1 MPIKVTSIETMR
13 DFFIWT
19 HSPQPHIEE
28 RASLDEV
35 VKLGIFAA
43 EYGIPA
49 LSNQV
54 TDMIRSNLASGDWKL
69 HASVADDIYEAV
81 EAGGPLR
88 EVIRAALGQL
98 PRAITDLEEQSR
110 EEWRATILKHA
121 QLGWDYIE
129 ASGSEWTR
137 HGYLAGVCRFHD
149 HEGMAYQNGFS
160 ASCDGCPYAQDEC
173 YPEWKEEETT
183 NGASQSKEIPA
194 AELVEPA
201 ASSDDTF
208 HTATAEP
215 ALAPIEEEPA
225 PELELAHANL
235 AVAEEP
241 QAQNLVESRSIDPEE
256 PIAAEPSAE
265 EPCAEE
271 PAEELS
277 TEKEPT
283 HEQPILDETV
293 WAFRGSV
300 AAPKQERPQ
309 PRESG
314 RRVSP
319 EAEDEPHH
327 AQRAYSLDTQEDE
340 DPAQSEVNDVAPS
353 EVSHSGSGSTEVNG
367 IKSTQIN
374 GTIVPEAVIEE
385 VDGPV
390 ETNGHVTIDDKDVQT
405 STLPVAAEGETPK
418 SGKKSKKK
426 KRGASV
432 SQAKH

>member
-1 MPIKVTSIETMR
+1 M
-13 DFFIWT
+13 D
-19 HSPQPHIEE
+19 
-28 RASLDEV
+28 DV

-69 HASVADDIYEAV
+69 QASVADDIYEAV

-160 ASCDGCPYAQDEC
+160 TSCDGCPYAQDEC
-173 YPEWKEEETT
+173 YPEWKEEEAT
-183 NGASQSKEIPA
+183 NGASESEEIPA
-194 AELVEPA
+194 AELAEPA

-208 HTATAEP
+208 HTASAEP
-215 ALAPIEEEPA
+215 ALAPIQEEPVPEPEPANAEVVTPQESWEEALAENHTIEAEQPA
-225 PELELAHANL
+225 PEEPPAEQPR
-235 AVAEEP
+235 AEEP
-241 QAQNLVESRSIDPEE
+241 R
-256 PIAAEPSAE
+256 
-265 EPCAEE
+265 
-271 PAEELS
+271 EELS
-277 TEKEPT
+277 TQREPA
-283 HEQPILDETV
+283 HQRSPLEETV
-293 WAFRGSV
+293 WALRGNV
-300 AAPKQERPQ
+300 AAPKEERPQ
-309 PRESG
+309 STESG
-314 RRVSP
+314 PQVNP
-319 EAEDEPHH
+319 EAENEPQRV
-327 AQRAYSLDTQEDE
+327 QRAHSLDTQEDE

-353 EVSHSGSGSTEVNG
+353 EISHSGSGSTEVNG

-374 GTIVPEAVIEE
+374 GTIVPESVIEE

-390 ETNGHVTIDDKDVQT
+390 EPNGHVTIDDKDVQT
-405 STLPVAAEGETPK
+405 STLPVAAEGESPK